1 VSCIASGHKRII
13 LHADVLK
20 PPVSSRLSHR
30 RVADYIER
38 ISVPSWALPKHDH
51 WSTPF
56 AESLLKHLDLFS
68 GATIL
73 DVAAGQGIPAF
84 HLAEQVGPA
93 GQVLGID
100 LSAHQVGSARIIQGQ
115 QLPWLRFECLDMR
128 ALPSNLP
135 TFDRITGNLSV
146 MFFRP
151 DRLAA
156 IQGLSAHLK
165 PGGQIV
171 LTFPSLGT
179 FDSLWRRVDQEM
191 AVRRLHNE
199 RRRLEVYV
207 AERPSAEEGR
217 GWLHT
222 LGFERIGVHEY
233 PLEVTAGHGRAFLH
247 DPLLRG
253 GFLDDVYECFEDPQ
267 LADEI
272 MTAVSEDVPSFAPLI
287 AHRCVL
293 SGWKPTTVL

>member
-1 VSCIASGHKRII
+1 
-13 LHADVLK
+13 
-20 PPVSSRLSHR
+20 
-30 RVADYIER
+30 
-38 ISVPSWALPKHDH
+38 VPSWPLPKHDH

-56 AESLLKHLDLFS
+56 AESLLQHLDLFS

-84 HLAEQVGPA
+84 HLAEQVGSA

-128 ALPSNLP
+128 ALPSTLP
-135 TFDRITGNLSV
+135 SFDRITGNLSV

-199 RRRLEVYV
+199 RRRLETYV

-233 PLEVTAGHGRAFLH
+233 PLEVTAVTDAHFCMIPCCEAGFSTTCMSV
-247 DPLLRG
+247 LRTPN
-253 GFLDDVYECFEDPQ
+253 LP
-267 LADEI
+267 
-272 MTAVSEDVPSFAPLI
+272 MKS
-287 AHRCVL
+287 
-293 SGWKPTTVL
+293 